1 MKLEHIFMLSN
12 LLSDSG
18 KELVIDELV
27 EVMVVIDWLLGCFP
41 YWTTGLPNS
50 TNQMRNKSVSNQTI
64 NVLIDSLPQELLKKI
79 NKHQHFKIQQSHS
92 RSC

>member
-1 MKLEHIFMLSN
+1 MKLDHIFMLSN

-27 EVMVVIDWLLGCFP
+27 DVMVVIDWLLGCFP

-50 TNQMRNKSVSNQTI
+50 ITQM
-64 NVLIDSLPQELLKKI
+64 
-79 NKHQHFKIQQSHS
+79 
-92 RSC
+92 